1 VVAESPAST
10 DTRIMGPATLH
21 ETNAR
26 SRMTTDTT
34 TNRKPYRTILLVVG
48 ALVVGLVGRGLVT
61 EGSDSIL
68 VRWLPWLNRTSIT
81 LFYGDAGGDYLV
93 PVSRAVSHDDSQPEF
108 LVQALLDGPAPDA
121 GLTSLIP
128 DGTVA
133 DSVVLDEGTLRVD
146 LSGTYQLGAFALT
159 HESLFQSMRSWP
171 DVEEVE
177 ITVDG
182 VPLEIESTGHLIY
195 FYDERRDMLIAR
207 PTALERP
214 GDVLAE
220 YLAGPGDAQLTGL
233 PSDIES
239 IGVELGS
246 NDLLTLEF
254 TFRDSLRN
262 YAIDHPDSVRR
273 VLEGLI
279 ATFTTGFPEIGGVL
293 LDFEGHNALGLG
305 QCANL
310 LNTAQYQPEVLNDE
324 RILSRYAGAS

>member
-1 VVAESPAST
+1 
-10 DTRIMGPATLH
+10 MGPVTLH
-21 ETNAR
+21 EPKI
-26 SRMTTDTT
+26 SYRMTTDATG
-34 TNRKPYRTILLVVG
+34 RQIKLRTIVLVVG

-61 EGSDSIL
+61 EGSDGIL
-68 VRWLPWLNRTSIT
+68 LRWLPWLNRTSVT
-81 LFYGDAGGDYLV
+81 LFYGDASGDYLV
-93 PVSRAVSHDDSQPEF
+93 PVSRAVSHDDSRPEV
-108 LVQALLDGPAPDA
+108 LMQTLLDGPDPDA
-121 GLTSLIP
+121 GLASLIP
-128 DGTVA
+128 EGTVA
-133 DSVVLDEGTLRVD
+133 DAVVLDNGTLRVG

-182 VPLEIESTGHLIY
+182 VPLEIDSTGHLIY
-195 FYDERRDMLIAR
+195 FYDESRDMLIAR

-220 YLAGPGDAQLTGL
+220 YLAGPGDARLAGL

-239 IGVELGS
+239 IRVELGS
-246 NDLLTLEF
+246 NDLLTLQF
-254 TFRDSLRN
+254 TFRDSLRT

>member
-1 VVAESPAST
+1 
-10 DTRIMGPATLH
+10 
-21 ETNAR
+21 
-26 SRMTTDTT
+26 MTTDTT
-34 TNRKPYRTILLVVG
+34 SNQKRYRTIVLVVG
-48 ALVVGLVGRGLVT
+48 ALVVGLVGRGLVS

-68 VRWLPWLNRTSIT
+68 VRWLPWLNRTSVT
-81 LFYGDAGGDYLV
+81 LFYGDASGDYLV
-93 PVSRAVSHDDSQPEF
+93 PVSRAVSRDDARPEV
-108 LVQALLDGPAPDA
+108 LVRTLLDGPAADA
-121 GLTSLIP
+121 GLVSLIP
-128 DGTVA
+128 EGTVV
-133 DSVVLDEGTLRVD
+133 DSVVLEDGTLHVG
-146 LSGTYQLGAFALT
+146 LSGTYHLGAFGLT

-182 VPLEIESTGHLIY
+182 LPLEIESTGHLIY
-195 FYDERRDMLIAR
+195 FYDESRDMLIAR

-220 YLAGPGDAQLTGL
+220 YLAGPGDPRLAGL

-246 NDLLTLEF
+246 NDLLRLRF

-273 VLEGLI
+273 VLEGII

-324 RILSRYAGAS
+324 RILSRYAGTS